1 MVFNFSSKNQQ
12 RKDRASMLNVLDT
25 KHTDIE
31 IKTRRGTDLKALSA
45 PVSKRRSQLE
55 ENRVPPAPP

>member
-1 MVFNFSSKNQQ
+1 
-12 RKDRASMLNVLDT
+12 MLNVLDT